1 MLLLLLLH
9 CYNIYIYFYLFV
21 LLGEKHHQTSIVFQW
36 GGFGESQIDFSSEGP
51 AEITN
56 IRSDTISNPSL
67 YIIIYPTHLHPF
79 AKHLLLQ
86 YTLYNSLPIFVPFS
100 ERNRPVK
107 PPRQRRWCSST
118 VRRPVPTSMRPS
130 CGASR
135 AIDWKIV
142 GHGSNQKKHRGN
154 GWTNYPLVNIQKAI
168 ENGNL

>member
-9 CYNIYIYFYLFV
+9 CYNIYIYLYC
-21 LLGEKHHQTSIVFQW
+21 LGKNHQTSIVFQW

-67 YIIIYPTHLHPF
+67 YTIIYPTHLHPF

-100 ERNRPVK
+100 ERNRPLK

-142 GHGSNQKKHRGN
+142 RHGSNQKNTGEMD
-154 GWTNYPLVNIQKAI
+154 GQITLWYLLVNIQKAI
-168 ENGNL
+168 EHGNL